1 MKGLIWKGLSAIN
14 SVVIAQKSK
23 VMRVSVIKM
32 QQEQYYEG
40 IPECLS
46 TCETENT
53 QIADLMKRM

>member
-1 MKGLIWKGLSAIN
+1 MKGLIWKELSAIN

-23 VMRVSVIKM
+23 VMRVLVIKM
-32 QQEQYYEG
+32 QQEQYCEG

-53 QIADLMKRM
+53 QIAGLMKRM